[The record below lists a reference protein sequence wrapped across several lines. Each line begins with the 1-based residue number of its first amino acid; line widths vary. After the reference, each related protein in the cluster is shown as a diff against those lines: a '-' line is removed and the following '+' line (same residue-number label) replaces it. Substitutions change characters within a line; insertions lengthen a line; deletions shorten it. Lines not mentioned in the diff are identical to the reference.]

1 MSKIILPTNIT
12 RFRMLSTV
20 VLNVIIGFCLKKKT
34 GKIII
39 KMSRPALKQTLETGA
54 QYGLKW
60 STDKNIK
67 E

>member
-20 VLNVIIGFCLKKKT
+20 VLNVIIGFCSKKT

-39 KMSRPALKQTLETGA
+39 KMSRQALKQTLETGA
-54 QYGLKW
+54 GYGLKW